1 MPRTCQALWR
11 QLEIR
16 ADIFLVCLDHFLC
29 PALTPGDVVVM
40 DNLSSHKVDGVHQR
54 IEQCG
59 AELLYLPPYSPDLN
73 PIEKAWSKLKQ
84 LLRRAKA
91 RSAEALD
98 QAISQ
103 LLPEISPA
111 NAQAWF
117 HLCFQP
123 TSE

>member
-1 MPRTCQALWR
+1 V
-11 QLEIR
+11 EG
-16 ADIFLVCLDHFLC
+16 
-29 PALTPGDVVVM
+29 PAFRRVPHPSEARVGW
-40 DNLSSHKVDGVHQR
+40 DNAR
-54 IEQCG
+54 ITVIV
-59 AELLYLPPYSPDLN
+59 N

-117 HLCFQP
+117 HLCFP
-123 TSE
+123 AYI